1 MAYLT
6 ALELAVVV
14 GGERLREIADPNN
27 TGAADPTVVG
37 EAFRAAQSSIDS
49 RIGKRYR
56 VPLADPAPELVR
68 QLMIDLVIF
77 RLKERNRNMVT
88 VEDVAGEQARQKTLD
103 DIAAGRVVL
112 DVATLPAPAEM
123 VVDKVGTRDSTKTAS
138 RDALKGAW

>member
-6 ALELAVVV
+6 AAELAAVI
-14 GGERLREIADPNN
+14 GSERLREIADPNN

-37 EAFRAAQSSIDS
+37 EALRAAQSSIDS
-49 RIGKRYR
+49 RIGKKYR
-56 VPLADPAPELVR
+56 VPLADPPPELVR

-103 DIAAGRVVL
+103 EIAAGRVVL
-112 DVATLPAPAEM
+112 DVATLPTPAEM
-123 VVDKVGTRDSTKTAS
+123 VVDKVAPRESTKTAS